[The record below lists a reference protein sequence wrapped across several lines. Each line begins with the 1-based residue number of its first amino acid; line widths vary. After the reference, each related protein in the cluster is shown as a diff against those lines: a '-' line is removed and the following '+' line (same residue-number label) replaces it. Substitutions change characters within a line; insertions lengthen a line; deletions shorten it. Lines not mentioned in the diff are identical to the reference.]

1 MSPLYAL
8 YGRECRTPISLATP
22 NSKIESLNQM
32 IQECIVHWNVLSN
45 LCKVH
50 KRNLNSMP
58 IKKKSVREFD
68 VGQKVY

>member
-8 YGRECRTPISLATP
+8 YGQECRTPMSLATP

-32 IQECIVHWNVLSN
+32 IQECIVLWNVLSN

-58 IKKKSVREFD
+58 IKNKKCKRV
-68 VGQKVY
+68 